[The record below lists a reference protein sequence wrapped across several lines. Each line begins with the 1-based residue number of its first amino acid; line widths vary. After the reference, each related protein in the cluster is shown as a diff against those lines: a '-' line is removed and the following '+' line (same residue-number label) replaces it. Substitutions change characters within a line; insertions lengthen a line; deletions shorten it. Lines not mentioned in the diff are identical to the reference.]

1 MDYKEKSAQR
11 QVEKIKKHIEK
22 YDLSPD
28 YIIKLSSL
36 EHNKPSWKDI
46 EKTKIYREELDKL
59 KSDKKIK
66 FFNWIGLTTAIQI
79 CYPID
84 ISNISNFFPNY
95 EFSDEEKKEL
105 EAIATENTVKEAEQK
120 ITQEIGSQVAE
131 EVSKINFKSI
141 YEKSKA
147 KSLDGYVDD
156 PVSYLNS
163 EFDCN
168 INDIPFIEIIIED
181 EEYPVEEWGEM
192 EKRELDEFITNT
204 KKLIKIRKTTD
215 IPNSLFQ
222 GVFIAMFEDN
232 SPYVSIRF
240 DGFDD
245 FLRGLEKFGYEKW
258 WNYQTRK
265 FLGYTKDELITLSGE
280 PDHKIEKVSRGKKR
294 EEFYYGR
301 YRNRLGND
309 SYTFRIILIDGKVDG
324 WNDIEK

>member
-1 MDYKEKSAQR
+1 MSIFNNIIDKIKGLINGKYTSEDKTIKDLLKGMYGSE
-11 QVEKIKKHIEK
+11 EKIPQWRKDFLYGNTEK
-22 YDLSPD
+22 DL
-28 YIIKLSSL
+28 
-36 EHNKPSWKDI
+36 
-46 EKTKIYREELDKL
+46 
-59 KSDKKIK
+59 
-66 FFNWIGLTTAIQI
+66 
-79 CYPID
+79 
-84 ISNISNFFPNY
+84 
-95 EFSDEEKKEL
+95 
-105 EAIATENTVKEAEQK
+105 
-120 ITQEIGSQVAE
+120 
-131 EVSKINFKSI
+131 
-141 YEKSKA
+141 
-147 KSLDGYVDD
+147 DD

-168 INDIPFIEIIIED
+168 INDIPFIEIVIKNYESG
-181 EEYPVEEWGEM
+181 YYSVR
-192 EKRELDEFITNT
+192 KTELDEFITNT

-258 WNYQTRK
+258 WKYQTRE

-309 SYTFRIILIDGKVDG
+309 SYTFRIVLIDGKVDG

>member
-1 MDYKEKSAQR
+1 MEPSENSAQR

-28 YIIKLSSL
+28 YIMKFSSL
-36 EHNKPSWKDI
+36 EHNKPSWLDT
-46 EKTKIYREELDKL
+46 EKIKIYREEIDAL
-59 KSDKKIK
+59 KKKYNFG
-66 FFNWIGLTTAIQI
+66 FFKWAGLQTAIQLY
-79 CYPID
+79 YPID

-95 EFSDEEKKEL
+95 EFSDDEKRELDAIAAVKEKKL
-105 EAIATENTVKEAEQK
+105 EAIEADNAKKDAEKNISEEKIPQWRKDFLYGNTEKD
-120 ITQEIGSQVAE
+120 
-131 EVSKINFKSI
+131 
-141 YEKSKA
+141 
-147 KSLDGYVDD
+147 LDD

-168 INDIPFIEIIIED
+168 INDIPFIEIVIKNYESG
-181 EEYPVEEWGEM
+181 YYSVR
-192 EKRELDEFITNT
+192 KTELDEFITNT
-204 KKLIKIRKTTD
+204 KKLIKIIKTTD

-258 WNYQTRK
+258 WKYQTRE

-309 SYTFRIILIDGKVDG
+309 SYTFRIVLIDGKVDG

>member
-1 MDYKEKSAQR
+1 MSIFNNIIDKIKGLINGMSKSEDKTIKDLLKGMYGSE
-11 QVEKIKKHIEK
+11 EKIPQWRKDFLYGNTEK
-22 YDLSPD
+22 DL
-28 YIIKLSSL
+28 
-36 EHNKPSWKDI
+36 
-46 EKTKIYREELDKL
+46 
-59 KSDKKIK
+59 
-66 FFNWIGLTTAIQI
+66 
-79 CYPID
+79 
-84 ISNISNFFPNY
+84 
-95 EFSDEEKKEL
+95 
-105 EAIATENTVKEAEQK
+105 
-120 ITQEIGSQVAE
+120 
-131 EVSKINFKSI
+131 
-141 YEKSKA
+141 
-147 KSLDGYVDD
+147 DD

-168 INDIPFIEIIIED
+168 INDIPFIEIVIKNYESGN
-181 EEYPVEEWGEM
+181 YSVR
-192 EKRELDEFITNT
+192 KTELDEFITNT

-258 WNYQTRK
+258 WKYQTRK
-265 FLGYTKDELITLSGE
+265 FLGYTKDELITISGE

-309 SYTFRIILIDGKVDG
+309 SYTFRIVLIDGKVDG

>member
-1 MDYKEKSAQR
+1 MEPSENSAQR

-28 YIIKLSSL
+28 YIMKFSSL
-36 EHNKPSWKDI
+36 EHNKPSWLDT
-46 EKTKIYREELDKL
+46 EKIKIYREEIDAL
-59 KSDKKIK
+59 KKKYNFG
-66 FFNWIGLTTAIQI
+66 FFKWAGLQTAIQLY
-79 CYPID
+79 YPID
-84 ISNISNFFPNY
+84 ISNISNFFSNY
-95 EFSDEEKKEL
+95 EFSDDEKRELDAIAAVKEKKL
-105 EAIATENTVKEAEQK
+105 EAIEADNAKKDAEKNISEEKIPQWRKDFLYGNTEKD
-120 ITQEIGSQVAE
+120 
-131 EVSKINFKSI
+131 
-141 YEKSKA
+141 
-147 KSLDGYVDD
+147 LDD

-168 INDIPFIEIIIED
+168 INDIPFIEIVIKNYESG
-181 EEYPVEEWGEM
+181 YYSVR
-192 EKRELDEFITNT
+192 KTELDEFITNT
-204 KKLIKIRKTTD
+204 KKLIKIIKTTD

-258 WNYQTRK
+258 WKYQTRE

-309 SYTFRIILIDGKVDG
+309 SYTFRIVLIDGKVDG